1 MKNNLLSIDE
11 YRNNPEFY
19 FYKGLRCANKR
30 NLNDAYKHL
39 VKASELSPENM
50 EYKFNIACFLS
61 EMQRPKEA
69 NRIFIDILLHYDPT
83 MYDCY
88 FGMGCN
94 CFELGDMKKAAEYFE
109 KYIYF
114 DSDGEFSQEV
124 SEMLFYLKLYNDIAG
139 DNKFLRLSQTNLKKA
154 QKSLLNSKTGEAV
167 NELYKAIAFNPMNSD
182 ARNLLTLIM
191 LEKQNYKRA
200 SNFIATVTNIYSED
214 IWANSL
220 QIYNLYYTRKYSRM
234 EKLLKILPYRNI
246 YNRKD
251 LLCIATTL
259 VIFKKIDELIHLLET
274 YIVEYSDLFIYS
286 LLLIGYIATKNNH
299 KATQIIQNLQSI
311 DALNVDFAD
320 WLKKVSQFLKGKNS
334 EVSVIEEYEEIFNI
348 MGEPED
354 YMYNP
359 SWYIKIFQNAS
370 GPRQRAVR
378 KIPGKYNSV
387 VKYAVLH
394 KEIMYAPEYE
404 KEIIQMLYNIVND
417 TGELLIENE
426 KDIIALSAVVEYIYC
441 KQNFIEMDKEELID
455 KYGITPISFNK
466 ALRKMRNKEK
476 I

>member
-30 NLNDAYKHL
+30 NLSEAYKHL

-61 EMQRPKEA
+61 EMQRPREA
-69 NRIFIDILLHYDPT
+69 NRIFMDILLHYDPT

-94 CFELGDMKKAAEYFE
+94 SFELGDMKKAAEYFE

-114 DSDGEFSQEV
+114 DSDGEFSEEV
-124 SEMLFYLKLYNDIAG
+124 SEMIVYLKLYNDITG
-139 DNKFLRLSQTNLKKA
+139 DNRFLRLSQTNLKKA
-154 QKSLLNSKTGEAV
+154 HKSLLNNKTDQAV
-167 NELYKAIAFNPMNSD
+167 SELYKAIAFNPMNTD
-182 ARNLLTLIM
+182 ARNLLILIM
-191 LEKQNYKRA
+191 LEQQNYKRA

-220 QIYNLYYTRKYSRM
+220 KIYNLYHTRKFSRV
-234 EKLLKILPYRNI
+234 EKLLKILPFRSV

-259 VIFKKIDELIHLLET
+259 IIFNKVDELINLLET

-286 LLLIGYIATKNNH
+286 LLLIGYIATNNYG
-299 KATQIIQNLQSI
+299 KANPIIKNLQSI
-311 DALNVDFAD
+311 KTLDIDFSD
-320 WLKKVSQFLKGKNS
+320 WIKKVSEFIKKNTS
-334 EVSVIEEYEEIFNI
+334 EVSVLEEYEEIFRI
-348 MGEPED
+348 IGEPED
-354 YMYNP
+354 YMYSP
-359 SWYIKIFQNAS
+359 SRYIKIFQNATK
-370 GPRQRAVR
+370 PRQRAVR
-378 KIPGKYNSV
+378 KIPGKYNSI

-404 KEIIQMLYNIVND
+404 KEIIQMLYNIINH
-417 TGELLIENE
+417 TGEFLIENE
-426 KDIIALSAVVEYIYC
+426 KEIIALSATVEYIYC
-441 KQNFIEMDKEELID
+441 KENFIKMDKEELIQ
-455 KYGITPISFNK
+455 KYGITSILFNN
-466 ALRKMRNKEK
+466 ALKKIRNKE
-476 I
+476 